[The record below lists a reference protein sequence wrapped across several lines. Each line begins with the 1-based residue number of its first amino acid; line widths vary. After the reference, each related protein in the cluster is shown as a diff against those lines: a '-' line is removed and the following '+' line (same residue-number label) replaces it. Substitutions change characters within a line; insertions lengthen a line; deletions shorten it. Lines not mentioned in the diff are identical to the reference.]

1 MFRTL
6 GLIGSGL
13 IGSSLARLALAAGLD
28 VVLSNSRSPETLADL
43 VADLGEHARAATPS
57 EAALAADLVV
67 AAIPFKAHHH
77 LPARALAGKTVLDT
91 SNYYPER
98 DGHLPALDT
107 GDLTSSALLQRHLKA
122 SRVVK
127 AFNTITPHQLIT
139 LARPADAPDRSAL
152 PIAGDHPAAKAEAA
166 DLLDLLGYD
175 TLNIGPLTDSWRI
188 EPNTPAYIQPYLGDI
203 PAMNVEDFLRW
214 TFQTPGQTIPRAQ
227 LHKLVETAVHL
238 PAGEARLPHD

>member
-139 LARPADAPDRSAL
+139 LARPADAPT
-152 PIAGDHPAAKAEAA
+152 AA
-166 DLLDLLGYD
+166 
-175 TLNIGPLTDSWRI
+175 PS
-188 EPNTPAYIQPYLGDI
+188 P
-203 PAMNVEDFLRW
+203 
-214 TFQTPGQTIPRAQ
+214 
-227 LHKLVETAVHL
+227 
-238 PAGEARLPHD
+238 